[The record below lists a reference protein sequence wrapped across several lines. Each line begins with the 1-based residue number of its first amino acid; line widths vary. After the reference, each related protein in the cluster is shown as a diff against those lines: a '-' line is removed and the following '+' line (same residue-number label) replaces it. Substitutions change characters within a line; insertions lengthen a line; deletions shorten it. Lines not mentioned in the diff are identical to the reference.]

1 MSEEIVAAALNIGCQ
16 MVIILFNFKSY
27 DTYTIWHCKH
37 YTQTHFVIMR
47 ECCLKMQKVS
57 LKAKGKKIYFY
68 YECEFPLFPFLKVM
82 ELWNALQLVMVNNP

>member
-57 LKAKGKKIYFY
+57 LKAKGKKN
-68 YECEFPLFPFLKVM
+68 LFLLWMWISSISFSESYGALKCIATCHG
-82 ELWNALQLVMVNNP
+82 E